1 MMLQT
6 RRLTFLTSMIVLVA
20 CGNGNHVTPDAAM
33 IPPDTGPVL
42 PQCSDGKD
50 NEALVDLFQRA
61 LGDQVR
67 DLIDHAVEIERHR
80 FTS

>member
-6 RRLTFLTSMIVLVA
+6 RRLAFLTSMIVLVA
-20 CGNGNHVTPDAAM
+20 CGNGNHVTPDAAV
-33 IPPDTGPVL
+33 ILPDTGPVL
-42 PQCSDGKD
+42 PQSDGKD
-50 NEALVDLFQRA
+50 NEALVDLLQRA

-67 DLIDHAVEIERHR
+67 DLIDHAVEVERHR